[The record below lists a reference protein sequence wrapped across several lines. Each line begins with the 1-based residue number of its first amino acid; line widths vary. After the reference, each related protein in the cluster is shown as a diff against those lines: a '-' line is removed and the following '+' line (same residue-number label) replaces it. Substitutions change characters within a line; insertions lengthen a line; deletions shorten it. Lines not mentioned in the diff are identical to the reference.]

1 MKPASYSRTAMALHW
16 LIAAALAF
24 QFGLGEA
31 FEHLPR
37 GKQLFDTAQFHKS
50 IGITILILTLIRVVV
65 RFTKPRPAP
74 MGDQGW
80 AERLASITHM
90 GLYAFMLLAPMSGWI
105 MTTASK
111 FAIPTYLFNVIPWPD
126 FPFVG
131 GMEATSKHNLHEV
144 AKTAHEVIGRLGIA
158 LFVLHVIGAL
168 RHQFLLKEALVERMV
183 PVRKRLTPIMGSA
196 LIVALAG
203 SVVALMVAGQQPG
216 LVPAADA
223 KLAVATPKPAAGSIA
238 VVPPALPEKQADV
251 DPAVDEAKPE
261 DEAAEVDPNAIPA
274 GTAPRWAVAPGGR
287 LGFSTD
293 WVGAAVDGRFSSWNS
308 DIRFNPDDLAASR
321 IKVTIDLVSVD
332 TGDGERD
339 STLKGADFFN
349 TGAAG
354 KAIWTSSAI
363 RKISDGRYRA
373 DGTLSLRGAS
383 KSVPLA
389 FTLDIKGK
397 KASVRGTASLNRLAF
412 GVGQGDYAKTDE
424 IPDGVDVS
432 FAFQA
437 TRE

>member
-1 MKPASYSRTAMALHW
+1 MKPASYSKTAMALHW

-37 GKQLFDTAQFHKS
+37 GKLLFDTAQFHKS
-50 IGITILILTLIRVVV
+50 IGITILILTLVRVAV

-90 GLYAFMLLAPMSGWI
+90 GLYAFMLLAPLSGWI

-126 FPFVG
+126 FPFIS
-131 GMEATSKHNLHEV
+131 GMEAASKHNLHEV
-144 AKTAHEVIGRLGIA
+144 AKTAHEVIGKLGIA

-168 RHQFLLKEALVERMV
+168 RHQFLLKEALIERMV
-183 PVRKRLTPIMGSA
+183 PVQKRLTPIMGSA
-196 LIVALAG
+196 LVVALAG
-203 SVVALMVAGQQPG
+203 SVAGIMVLGQQPG

-223 KLAVATPKPAAGSIA
+223 KRALSPSKPAADAIEVA
-238 VVPPALPEKQADV
+238 PTPLPEKQADLN
-251 DPAVDEAKPE
+251 PAVDEPKPE
-261 DEAAEVDPNAIPA
+261 DEAAKVDPNAIPA
-274 GTAPRWAVAPGGR
+274 GTAPRWAIAPGGR
-287 LGFSTD
+287 LGFSTN
-293 WVGAAVDGRFSSWNS
+293 WVGAAVDGRFSSWNG

-321 IKVTIDLVSVD
+321 IKVTIDLASVD

-349 TGAAG
+349 TGAVG
-354 KAIWTSSAI
+354 KATWTSSAI
-363 RKISDGRYRA
+363 RKVSGNRYRA

-397 KASVRGTASLNRLAF
+397 QASARGTASLNRLAF
-412 GVGQGDYAKTDE
+412 GVGQGDYSKTDE
-424 IPDGVDVS
+424 IPDAVAVS

-437 TRE
+437 ARE